1 MVDIVVNN
9 NSKSQKPEPK
19 RSAGNRRMVSKIIY
33 ILAIL
38 LILGVAAY
46 FFWQYQDLKNNPDKA
61 MQQEVTRLTQSV
73 SRLMALPSDEVPTVA
88 TIEDRSKLDN
98 QPFFED
104 AKDGDK
110 ILIYTEAKKAIVYR
124 EGENKIINVGPI
136 AINADNA
143 AEE

>member
-1 MVDIVVNN
+1 
-9 NSKSQKPEPK
+9 
-19 RSAGNRRMVSKIIY
+19 
-33 ILAIL
+33 
-38 LILGVAAY
+38 
-46 FFWQYQDLKNNPDKA
+46 